1 MSKLSEQILT
11 LCDTKGGLKTSLGK
25 LQEQLTTQGIGFWI
39 ILIALPSALPVPAP
53 GYSTPLGL
61 LLCWM
66 GSLLFCGKKHFQFP
80 AQWEQKEFS
89 LSPKIIRCGIKML
102 QILEF
107 FTRVERCQKLLWI
120 FNYRIIGLNIIVL
133 ALIMAMP
140 IPLTNTLPAG
150 IILLFG
156 LGLLEN
162 DGLLLLCSQIISIIA
177 ISLYTLAA
185 FWICSFGLES
195 FQALFQ

>member
-11 LCDTKGGLKTSLGK
+11 LCDTQGSLKTSLGK
-25 LQEQLTTQGIGFWI
+25 LQEQLKTQSFGFWI
-39 ILIALPSALPVPAP
+39 ILIALPSALPIPAP

-66 GSLLFCGKKHFQFP
+66 GCLLFLGKKHFQFP
-80 AQWEQKEFS
+80 KKWEQREFS
-89 LSPKIIRCGIKML
+89 LSPKLVHYGVKML
-102 QILEF
+102 QFLEF
-107 FTRVERCQKLLWI
+107 LTRVERCQKLLWI
-120 FNYRIIGLNIIVL
+120 FNYRIIGLNIMVL
-133 ALIMAMP
+133 AIIMAMP

-162 DGLLLLCSQIISIIA
+162 DGLLLLCSQIISIVA
-177 ISLYTLAA
+177 ISLYIFAA
-185 FWICSFGLES
+185 FWICTFGLES
-195 FQALFQ
+195 FQKLFQ

>member
-11 LCDTKGGLKTSLGK
+11 LCDTQGGLKTSLGE
-25 LQEQLTTQGIGFWI
+25 LQKQLKTQSFGFWI

-61 LLCWM
+61 LLCWI
-66 GSLLFCGKKHFQFP
+66 GGVLFKGKTHIQFP
-80 AQWEQKEFS
+80 AQWEEKTFS
-89 LSPKIIRCGIKML
+89 LSPKIIRCGVKML
-102 QILEF
+102 QFWEF
-107 FTRVERCQKLLWI
+107 FTRVERCQKLLWL
-120 FNYRIIGLNIIVL
+120 FNHRIIGLNIIVL
-133 ALIMAMP
+133 SLIMAMP

-162 DGLLLLCSQIISIIA
+162 DGLLLLCSQIISIVA
-177 ISLYTLAA
+177 MSLYGFAA
-185 FWICSFGLES
+185 LWICTFGLES
-195 FQALFQ
+195 FQKLFQ

>member
-11 LCDTKGGLKTSLGK
+11 LCDAQGSLKTSLGK

-61 LLCWM
+61 LLCWI
-66 GSLLFCGKKHFQFP
+66 GCLLFKGQKQIQLPTK
-80 AQWEQKEFS
+80 WEQKEFS
-89 LSPKIIRCGIKML
+89 LSPKIICCGIKML
-102 QILEF
+102 QVLEF
-107 FTRVERCQKLLWI
+107 FIRVERCQKLLWI
-120 FNYRIIGLNIIVL
+120 FNYRIIGLNIIIL
-133 ALIMAMP
+133 SLIMAMP

-162 DGLLLLCSQIISIIA
+162 DGLLLLLSQILSILAISI
-177 ISLYTLAA
+177 YTFAA

-195 FQALFQ
+195 FQNLFQ